1 MSKMSLTSA
10 TFGLLCGATASLA
23 AFAAQAQDFYA
34 GKTITIVVSGGGQY
48 EGYARTFSHFM
59 PKYIPGHPN
68 MIVQQ
73 MPGGGGLRAGNFMGQ
88 IAPRDGTTIA
98 GTHGA
103 VLTAGL
109 LSPEA
114 AHFDVTKFNWIGNA
128 TQDTY
133 LAYVWRTAPVQ
144 TFDEV
149 KNTEIIV
156 GGTSVGGAGIDL
168 AIIAKELLGYKLRI
182 VSGYKT
188 SPETKL
194 AMERGEIHG
203 TMGNAISSLLSS
215 DWLQT
220 GKVRVLLQHG
230 SKPHKL
236 FPNVPL
242 FRSYAKTDAE
252 RQILDIINVRQ
263 EIAKPYFA
271 PPGVPADRLAILRKA
286 FDSALADPEFLAEAE
301 RQKMEIDDPINGEE
315 LAAVVAR
322 VAATPPGV
330 VKQLVGL
337 FQNYN
342 DKL

>member
-1 MSKMSLTSA
+1 MIRLVIAGLFSL
-10 TFGLLCGATASLA
+10 FGAFGGAV
-23 AFAAQAQDFYA
+23 AQDFYA

-59 PKYIPGHPN
+59 PKYIPGRPN

-73 MPGGGGLRAGNFMGQ
+73 MPGGGGLRAANFMGR
-88 IAPRDGTTIA
+88 IAPRDGTFIA

-109 LSPEA
+109 LSPEVA
-114 AHFDVTKFNWIGNA
+114 EFDVSKFSWIGNA

-133 LAYVWRTAPVQ
+133 LAYVWHSAPVK
-144 TFDEV
+144 TFEEV
-149 KNTEIIV
+149 RNTELIV

-168 AIIAKELLGYKLRI
+168 AIIAKELLGFKLKI

-203 TMGNAISSLLSS
+203 TMGNAISSLMAS
-215 DWLQT
+215 DWLAT

-230 SKPHKL
+230 AKPHRD
-236 FPNVPL
+236 FPDVPL
-242 FRSYAKTDAE
+242 FRSFARTDAE

-271 PPGVPADRLAILRKA
+271 PPSIPADRLAILRRA
-286 FDSALADPEFLAEAE
+286 FQSALADPDFRKEAE
-301 RQKMEIDDPINGEE
+301 HQKMELDDPLSGEE
-315 LAAVVAR
+315 LAEVVTRVSQTPPAVVR
-322 VAATPPGV
+322 QMVD
-330 VKQLVGL
+330 L
-337 FQNYN
+337 FQKYN
-342 DKL
+342 DKKE